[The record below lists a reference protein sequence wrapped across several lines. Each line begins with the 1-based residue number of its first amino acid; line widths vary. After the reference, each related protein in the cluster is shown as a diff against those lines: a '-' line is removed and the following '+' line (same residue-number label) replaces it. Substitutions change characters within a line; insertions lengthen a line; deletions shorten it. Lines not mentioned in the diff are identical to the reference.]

1 MNPPVGPVKVAE
13 AVTKIM
19 TMLLGEDAVDVE
31 VVLSDAAAGVCD
43 GAELLFGEAVGWSVI
58 GTTTTGGLDTAA
70 LDAAALGV
78 LVSAVI
84 CVDPAAT
91 GKSGAEVEVC
101 AAASLLPLLAVPEL
115 SDPASSENPLELAL
129 SVVVTGLCESI
140 GGKGCVTLKVV
151 STVAIIVVSTFTV
164 VGVGCAVVSAVELV
178 VVVTVVSGFGNA
190 GIGNIVVDCASVRSD
205 TPDASCLL
213 RRLSSDPPNIPFTT
227 HLRCSS
233 FARRTALL
241 LLSL

>member
-19 TMLLGEDAVDVE
+19 TILLGEDAVDVE
-31 VVLSDAAAGVCD
+31 VVLLDAAAGVCD
-43 GAELLFGEAVGWSVI
+43 GAELLFVEAVGWSVI
-58 GTTTTGGLDTAA
+58 GTTTTGRLDT
-70 LDAAALGV
+70 AALGV

-129 SVVVTGLCESI
+129 SVVVTELCESI

-164 VGVGCAVVSAVELV
+164 VGVGCAVISAAELV

-213 RRLSSDPPNIPFTT
+213 RRLSSDPSNIPFTT